1 MSLPT
6 NYCVKVSRRDSEVKM
21 ADCYITSTGSYL
33 PGQAVDNESINQYLG
48 RVIGE
53 SRVQKK
59 ILAVNGIQTRHY
71 ALDRKQNPTHS
82 IYELAAEA
90 VKDCLAPGRNSTGI
104 DYLSAGTTYAPLLAP
119 GISSLLHD
127 RLSRDQIVDQ
137 PLEINSNAGI
147 CSSGAQAIV
156 NAARAVKAGDA
167 KAAICVGVEQS
178 SIGLR
183 SKAFRTT
190 YDLPAILRDVRK
202 SKWFMSVFLR
212 FMLSDGAGAFLLEPQ
227 PRGQGISLRVNWTY
241 SRSFA
246 NQAPLCM
253 QLQSEP
259 VMLRQDI
266 RILARYMAPLSKKV
280 VEAALC
286 EHGET
291 LDSYS
296 MVLPHMSSY
305 YFETSLRKIM
315 DEFSPHRVVPY
326 WTNLCTAGNT
336 GAASIFIMLDEYLKT
351 QAVAD
356 GDRIILFVPESG
368 QFNYVLVSL
377 TVVCN

>member
-1 MSLPT
+1 
-6 NYCVKVSRRDSEVKM
+6 M

-33 PGQAVDNESINQYLG
+33 PGEPVDNTRIHHYLG

-53 SRVQKK
+53 GRVQKK

-71 ALDRKQNPTHS
+71 ALDTKQNPTHS
-82 IYELAAEA
+82 IYGLAAGA
-90 VKDCLAPGRNSTGI
+90 VKDCLARGRNAARV
-104 DYLSAGTTYAPLLAP
+104 DYLSAGTTYAPILAP
-119 GISSLLHD
+119 GLSSLLHD
-127 RLSRDQIVDQ
+127 QLSKEQVLDQ

-156 NAARAVKAGDA
+156 NAARAVRAADA
-167 KAAICVGVEQS
+167 KAALCVGVEQS

-183 SKAFRTT
+183 AKAFRTS

-212 FMLSDGAGAFLLEPQ
+212 FMLSDGAGAFLLEPK
-227 PRGQGISLRVNWTY
+227 PLEHGLSLKVNWTY

-253 QLQSEP
+253 QIQSNP
-259 VMLRQDI
+259 LILSQDV
-266 RILARYMAPLSKKV
+266 RILAKYMAPLSKKV

-315 DEFSPHRVVPY
+315 AEFSPDREVPY
-326 WTNLCTAGNT
+326 WTNLRTAGNT

-351 QAVAD
+351 HPVAD
-356 GDRIILFVPESG
+356 GERIILFVPESG
-368 QFNYVLVSL
+368 QFNYVLISL
-377 TVVCN
+377 TAICN